1 MNPSEWKIKLWEEVQ
16 QIPDVKLAQ
25 LYELI
30 HEFRLSAEPNS
41 SDTTNIMQFASC
53 WSDLSDE
60 AYSEFVDEIAIRR
73 QQAFSQRTSRET
85 SID

>member
-1 MNPSEWKIKLWEEVQ
+1 MNPSEWKIKVWEEVQ
-16 QIPDVKLAQ
+16 QIPEAKLAQ

-30 HEFRLSAEPNS
+30 HGFRLSAETNS
-41 SDTTNIMQFASC
+41 SNTTKIMQFAGC
-53 WSDLSDE
+53 WSDLSEE
-60 AYSEFVDEIAIRR
+60 AYSEFVDDIAIRR